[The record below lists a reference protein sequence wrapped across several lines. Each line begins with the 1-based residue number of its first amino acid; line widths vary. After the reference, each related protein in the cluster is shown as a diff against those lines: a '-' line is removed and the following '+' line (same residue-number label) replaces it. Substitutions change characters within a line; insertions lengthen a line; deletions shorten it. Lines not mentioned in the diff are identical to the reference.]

1 MVFSTPPQL
10 SGHVGVQAQ
19 LCLLSSVLEPL
30 VESYWLVATQL
41 LLTMTPP
48 HTSAPHLSG
57 QCMHLR
63 TPPVSVSACKSSAE
77 PELVTQLQKT
87 AEGKA
92 KKGLLSRGITLYYIT
107 TARPLSPA
115 LHPLPPLPRP
125 SSPPLSLPVES
136 SSSETLRNSVKML
149 RDLDVLVPVQNGDT
163 IAQNQALR
171 VANSN
176 RLVDIIKKLTLL
188 RS

>member
-1 MVFSTPPQL
+1 MSTTRLGTLACTLKSSELMVFSTPPQL
-10 SGHVGVQAQ
+10 SGHAGVQAQ

-63 TPPVSVSACKSSAE
+63 TPPVSVSACMSSAE

-92 KKGLLSRGITLYYIT
+92 KKGLLSRGISLYYYNHCTSIESSST
-107 TARPLSPA
+107 PPA
-115 LHPLPPLPRP
+115 P
-125 SSPPLSLPVES
+125 SSPPLFPAPLPAS
-136 SSSETLRNSVKML
+136 
-149 RDLDVLVPVQNGDT
+149 
-163 IAQNQALR
+163 
-171 VANSN
+171 
-176 RLVDIIKKLTLL
+176 
-188 RS
+188 